1 MKVDGQATSDRAGY
15 ALLDVILAVAIFA
28 IAVTGLVGFLQ
39 RINDTSASF
48 ARDRLVQYGL
58 EAILTEAQRK
68 PVSEMT
74 ATVRDE
80 DLGVTYQT
88 TVTPYQVD
96 NGEGA
101 ELSDLYLV
109 EVTGTFLDDGGEQV
123 ERAELIVHRPEEDR

>member
-1 MKVDGQATSDRAGY
+1 
-15 ALLDVILAVAIFA
+15 
-28 IAVTGLVGFLQ
+28 
-39 RINDTSASF
+39 
-48 ARDRLVQYGL
+48 
-58 EAILTEAQRK
+58 
-68 PVSEMT
+68 MT